1 MKCPVA
7 ILIALGMVACQA
19 HARIIAQD
27 CPACSQKQLE
37 ARAKSCAQGY
47 SYISDFPAGKF
58 YKVCFTL
65 NNGNRAFDWQK
76 PEPQYQHEFDLYNNI
91 YKLNGHRQSIHAR
104 VRVDIPA
111 DNGIAVP
118 SSGGSSGH

>member
-37 ARAKSCAQGY
+37 ALAKPCAQGY
-47 SYISDFPAGKF
+47 SYISNFPAGKF

-65 NNGNRAFDWQK
+65 SDGKMVFDWQK
-76 PEPQYQHEFDLYNNI
+76 PEPQYQHVFDLYNKI
-91 YKLNGHRQSIHAR
+91 YKLNGHHQYINAR
-104 VRVDIPA
+104 VRVDIPTI
-111 DNGIAVP
+111 NGIAVP
-118 SSGGSSGH
+118 PSSGSGH